1 MYLSKLEVHGFKSF
15 AQKTNVR
22 FDSGITAIVGPNGC
36 GKTNVADAIRW
47 VLGEHKASTLRAD
60 KMENVIFNGTRNR
73 KPLGM
78 AEVSLTIENTKNIL
92 PTEYTEVT
100 LTRRLFRSGESEYL
114 LNKVPCRL
122 KDIVDLFMDTGM
134 GSDAYSV
141 IELKMIEDI
150 LSERA
155 DDRRKLFEEAA
166 GVTKY
171 KSRRK
176 QALRK
181 LEQTSND
188 LIRIQDL
195 VSEVQKNVNS
205 LERQA
210 KKAEQY
216 KTYVDELKKLEI
228 EHAER
233 NYSLILKKL
242 IPLNDQLAVVNAE
255 SAELS
260 AELGTS
266 EASMEVIQ
274 TELIRLEEKLS
285 LLQKE
290 YNLQRDKVGQ
300 KEQKIALNKQNKANY
315 ESNIE
320 RSKREKKET
329 FEAIDEL
336 NFRVKE
342 AEAQIDNFKNLIS
355 SAEGAYN
362 IVQET
367 SKSFEIH
374 LNEKRKDAAEINTK
388 SVALLNQLSA
398 KKSEI
403 ERFKSRKDSIS
414 QRIENI
420 EKENENLQENRE
432 DLTAELDELRFSE
445 KQIIEELALA
455 EDKVKNHG
463 ALIEEARQSLD
474 AARQQ
479 ISLIAVELQ
488 SKNQR
493 KSFLNSIYESFEGV
507 PEGVRYLLQNEKAKN
522 LTTISDIITV
532 KKEEWLPVIT
542 QWLGDKANYVIA
554 SNETEAISL
563 LGKLKQEKKGV
574 ASFILLDRLKSI
586 SVSSQSIS
594 GAVSAETLLT
604 SQTQYENLLKTIFN
618 GVYLVESDEAA
629 ASLFKQNPHFT
640 FLTKSGLS
648 FSEQAVIKGG
658 ESSHEGHSRIGIS
671 EKIHELEKEIAE
683 LEQKKNQ
690 QESEVY
696 SLKLNLENLQTQNVD
711 QQLKDVQRKHVDIEK
726 NISNVDFSL
735 KNFQTRIE
743 KNKEE
748 ISRLG
753 DEYKNLEEQIDEL
766 MPGADELQFEINKL
780 QKSASEVAESLKK
793 IETEW
798 QLHSSEAQEA
808 RAKLV
813 GFQGDLQNAVNEK
826 TRLASQSDALK
837 SQINRRDEE
846 IRTATEMIHTLE
858 KDTAETESDLIDLLQ
873 DQKELQ
879 VKVETLEL
887 EVGQKRGDVRRLEE
901 DVRDRRKRK
910 DNAVELSQQIQSKIT
925 EHQIRFETLKNHV
938 RDNYQIELEPKEF
951 EDENEFDAAKLEDE
965 IKRYKERVRNLGTVN
980 ALALE
985 EYEKEKERLTFM
997 TTQRDD
1003 LVAAE
1008 KTLQETI
1015 EEINR
1020 TAQAQ
1025 FLEVFNQI
1033 KENFNKTFLTLFDP
1047 GDEADL
1053 ILEENVDPL
1062 EAKIEIIAKP
1072 RGKRP
1077 QSIMLLSGGEKTL
1090 TAIALLFAIYLVKPS
1105 PFCILDEV
1113 DAPLDD
1119 ANIDRYTKIIKKFSE
1134 NTQFIMI
1141 THNKRTMESANMMYG
1156 VTMEEKGVSKLVSV
1170 KFDEAKQAS

>member
-100 LTRRLFRSGESEYL
+100 LTRRLFRSGESEYM

-171 KSRRK
+171 KTRRK

-181 LEQTSND
+181 LEQTRGD
-188 LIRIQDL
+188 LVRIQDL
-195 VSEVQKNVNS
+195 VAEVQKNVNS

-216 KTYVDELKKLEI
+216 KTYVEELKVLEI

-242 IPLNDQLAVVNAE
+242 VPLNDQLATVTSE
-255 SAELS
+255 MAELS

-266 EASMEVIQ
+266 EASMEQIQ
-274 TELIRLEEKLS
+274 TELIRMEENLS
-285 LLQKE
+285 LKQKE
-290 YNLQRDKVGQ
+290 LNLHRDKVTQ
-300 KEQKIALNKQNKANY
+300 KEQKIALNKQNKHNY

-320 RSKREKKET
+320 RYKREKEDT
-329 FEAIDEL
+329 FATIDEL
-336 NFRVKE
+336 NFQVKQ
-342 AEAQIDNFKNLIS
+342 AEEKIENFKNLIK
-355 SAEGAYN
+355 SAESAYN

-367 SKSFEIH
+367 SKSFEVH
-374 LNEKRKDAAEINTK
+374 LNEKRREAAEINSK
-388 SVALLNQLSA
+388 SVSLLNELSS

-403 ERFKSRKDSIS
+403 ERLKSRKDSIN
-414 QRIENI
+414 QRIETL
-420 EKENENLQENRE
+420 EKENETFSENKE
-432 DLTAELDELRFSE
+432 ELTAELDELRFSE
-445 KQIIEELALA
+445 KQILESLAEA

-463 ALIEEARQSLD
+463 SLIEKARQDLED
-474 AARQQ
+474 ARQQ
-479 ISLIAVELQ
+479 FSMLNVELQ

-507 PEGVRYLLQNEKAKN
+507 PEGVRYLLKNEKDKN
-522 LTTISDIITV
+522 LTTVSDVVTV
-532 KKEEWLPVIT
+532 KNEEWLPVIT
-542 QWLGDKANYVIA
+542 QWLGEKANYVIA
-554 SNETEAISL
+554 ENESDALNL
-563 LGKLKQEKKGV
+563 LSKLKKDKKGI
-574 ASFILLDRLKSI
+574 ASFILLDHLKSVSQNTVSLSGTTVAESLI
-586 SVSSQSIS
+586 SSQ
-594 GAVSAETLLT
+594 GK
-604 SQTQYENLLKTIFN
+604 YDNLLKNIFS
-618 GVYLVESDEAA
+618 GVYLVENDESA
-629 ASLFKQNPHFT
+629 ASLFKQNPHST
-640 FLTKSGLS
+640 FLTKNGLI
-648 FSEQAVIKGG
+648 FSDQAVIKGG
-658 ESSHEGHSRIGIS
+658 ESSHEGHSRVGIS
-671 EKIHELEKEIAE
+671 EKIHELEREIASLGE
-683 LEQKKNQ
+683 KKNR
-690 QESEVY
+690 QETEIGN
-696 SLKLNLENLQTQNVD
+696 LKQNLDSILSQNVD
-711 QQLKDVQRKHVDIEK
+711 QILKDIQRKHVDIEK
-726 NISNVDFSL
+726 NISNVDFSV
-735 KNFQTRIE
+735 KNFTSRIE
-743 KNKEE
+743 RNKED
-748 ISRLG
+748 ISRQS
-753 DEYKNLEEQIDEL
+753 DEFKSLEEQIDDL
-766 MPGADELQFEINKL
+766 IPSADEIQFEINKL
-780 QKSASEVAESLKK
+780 QKSASEVADSLKK

-826 TRLASQSDALK
+826 ARLSAQSETLK
-837 SQINRRDEE
+837 SQVNRRDDE
-846 IRTATEMIHTLE
+846 IKMATEMIHSLE
-858 KDTAETESDLIDLLQ
+858 KDTEETESDLIDLLQ
-873 DQKELQ
+873 EQKELQ
-879 VKVETLEL
+879 TKVETLEL

-901 DVRDRRKRK
+901 EVRDKRKRK

-938 RDNYQIELEPKEF
+938 RDNYGLELEAKEF
-951 EDENEFDAAKLEDE
+951 TDENEFDAAKLEDE
-965 IKRYKERVRNLGTVN
+965 IKRYRERVRNLGTVN
-980 ALALE
+980 PLALE
-985 EYEKEKERLTFM
+985 EYEKELERLNFM

-1003 LVAAE
+1003 LVTAE
-1008 KTLQETI
+1008 KTLMDTI

-1020 TAQAQ
+1020 TAQSQ
-1025 FLEVFNQI
+1025 FMTVFQQI
-1033 KENFNKTFLTLFDP
+1033 KENFNKTFLTLFEP

-1053 ILEENVDPL
+1053 ILEDNVDPL

-1077 QSIMLLSGGEKTL
+1077 QSITLLSGGEKTL

-1119 ANIDRYTKIIKKFSE
+1119 ANIDRYTKIIRKFSE

-1170 KFDEAKQAS
+1170 KFDEEKKAS